1 MGTQLLKSI
10 VLIFNRIVPFY
21 QTQKLNVI
29 LITFSNIKYVIFAV
43 QYDKT
48 TPAMLKTINEI
59 SNEKELVLNVLII
72 H

>member
-29 LITFSNIKYVIFAV
+29 LITFSNIKYVIFA
-43 QYDKT
+43 